1 MDIRFL
7 RSLMAVIDSGSIAAA
22 ARSEQLTAAAVSQ
35 RIKAL
40 ENTLGCALLTRSG
53 HSAKPTDDCL
63 RILPRLQEI
72 TRQVEQIRG
81 DLNTTTLTGV
91 LNIGV
96 ISSVLSG
103 LLPRCIK
110 YLALHAPNVLLK
122 ITPGCSEE
130 LYQKILEKKIDLAIV
145 VTPNFNLPK
154 VVRYQYLLTE
164 PLVLISAH
172 AQPCI
177 ADALKQQAYIQYDQ
191 HSWGGAITQQYLR
204 DNQLAVNLLC
214 EIDSLESIVLMV
226 EQQMAVSLIPQWEG
240 LSKLAPELATQV
252 INESKYQRSI
262 CLLSHRQ
269 AGKDKLIKAF
279 ENAVAQ
285 SLI

>member
-7 RSLMAVIDSGSIAAA
+7 RSLMAVIDSGSIAGA
-22 ARSEQLTAAAVSQ
+22 ARSEKLTAAAISQ
-35 RIKAL
+35 RIKTL
-40 ENTLGCALLTRSG
+40 ENTLGCSLLTRSG

-72 TRQVEQIRG
+72 ARQVEQIRS

-110 YLALHAPNVLLK
+110 YLTLQAPNILLK
-122 ITPGCSEE
+122 ITPGSSAE
-130 LYQKILEKKIDLAIV
+130 LYQKMLAKKIDLAIV
-145 VTPNFNLPK
+145 VSPAFNLPK
-154 VVRYQYLLTE
+154 VVRYQHLLTE

-172 AQPCI
+172 AQHCI
-177 ADALKQQAYIQYDQ
+177 EDALKQQAYIQYDQ
-191 HSWGGAITQQYLR
+191 HSWGGAITRQYLV
-204 DNQLAVNLLC
+204 DNKLAVNLLC

-226 EQQMAVSLIPQWEG
+226 KQQMAVSLVPQWEG
-240 LSKLAPELATQV
+240 LSKLAPELATQI
-252 INESKYQRSI
+252 INDSKYQRNI